1 MVEHDTRRTTID
13 RLEEAIAALSERH
26 SDLANKVEAMCE
38 CLSHLTTPSPSV
50 TQPSYPSRPSVKL
63 DVPRFDGYDPLGWIF
78 KISQFFEYQGTPKE
92 ERIMVAS
99 FYLDGPALSWFQWMF
114 RNGFITSWPALLQAI
129 EARFA
134 PSFYDDP
141 RGTLFK
147 LVQRSSVTEY
157 LTEFERLANRITGLS
172 PSVLLSCFISGL
184 SPEIRREVQ
193 AFQPISLPQ
202 ATSLARLQED
212 KINDRKKHYPRPSSS
227 LPSPSF
233 PHINS
238 NPPPMPKPHFVQR
251 TQEDMAYRREKGL
264 CYNCDEQWSSS
275 HRCRG
280 RVLFLIADSEEP
292 LPSEP
297 PHNEQSHA
305 ITLEP
310 QTASPVPEPTFDPTI
325 LQPHISLHAMAGV
338 PATDTFY
345 LYGTINKTRVT
356 ILIDSGS
363 THNFIQPRVAKF
375 MNFDVEDTMPLRVM
389 VGNGSVMECNK
400 LCANTQLCIQG
411 HMFTVTLRVLPLS
424 GAEVV
429 LGVEWLRTLGP
440 VITNYAS
447 FTMHFSYL
455 GESINLHADVQAD
468 SDPASATQIK
478 RIIYTNSTSGLF
490 HLSLLSM
497 DATATPPY
505 PFHSIPAINKLL
517 LKYQA
522 LFQQPS
528 ALPPSRQHDHHINIL
543 PSANPVNVRPYRYPH
558 FQKTEIERQ
567 VSTLL
572 DSDLI
577 RPSRSPFSSPILLVK
592 KKDGT

>member
-1 MVEHDTRRTTID
+1 
-13 RLEEAIAALSERH
+13 ALSERH

-147 LVQRSSVTEY
+147 LVQRSS
-157 LTEFERLANRITGLS
+157 
-172 PSVLLSCFISGL
+172 
-184 SPEIRREVQ
+184 VQ

-411 HMFTVTLRVLPLS
+411 HMFT
-424 GAEVV
+424 
-429 LGVEWLRTLGP
+429 
-440 VITNYAS
+440 
-447 FTMHFSYL
+447 
-455 GESINLHADVQAD
+455 
-468 SDPASATQIK
+468 
-478 RIIYTNSTSGLF
+478 
-490 HLSLLSM
+490 
-497 DATATPPY
+497 
-505 PFHSIPAINKLL
+505 
-517 LKYQA
+517 
-522 LFQQPS
+522 QPS

-592 KKDGT
+592 KKDGTWRMCIDYRALNAITIRDRFPLPTIDELLDELGKASWFSKLDLWQGFHQILVVEEDIPKTSFRTH